1 MRYDKAMSNTQTTS
15 RIAASTADILLA
27 IFAGQTVTNEQ
38 LGAQI
43 EFQYAA
49 ARKRTGFASYVQIH
63 NAIEAA
69 GVTVEHDLVGYNHR
83 YTFPAA

>member
-1 MRYDKAMSNTQTTS
+1 MSNAKTTS
-15 RIAASTADILLA
+15 RIAASTADIILA
-27 IFAGQTVTNEQ
+27 IFAGQTVTHEQ

-49 ARKRTGFASYVQIH
+49 ARKRTGFMSFFQILDV
-63 NAIEAA
+63 IEAA
-69 GVTVEHDLVGYNHR
+69 GVTVEHDLVTYNHR